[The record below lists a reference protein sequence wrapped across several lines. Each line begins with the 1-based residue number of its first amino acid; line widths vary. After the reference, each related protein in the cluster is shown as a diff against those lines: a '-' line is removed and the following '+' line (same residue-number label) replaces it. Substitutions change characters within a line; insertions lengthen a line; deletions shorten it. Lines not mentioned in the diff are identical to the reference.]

1 METRVRDFF
10 EDTVYELYTKIPN
23 INIDSIEYAD
33 IRVSNNYALRDDC
46 IDFNV
51 YFKNISK
58 EYLLNIISQYKN
70 KFDAYLVTNYGQNQY
85 HLFIGRTND
94 LNVSMEIATNYT
106 SFVNSF
112 INNINNDE
120 DDFYFTVCLDFLL
133 SLNSINFP
141 LMKYNLEYGIKQD
154 CNIIKDTQL

>member
-23 INIDSIEYAD
+23 MNMDSIEYAG
-33 IRVSNNYALRDDC
+33 IRISNNYVLRDDC

-58 EYLLNIISQYKN
+58 EYLLNIISQHRTDFN
-70 KFDAYLVTNYGQNQY
+70 NYLITNYGQNQY
-85 HLFIGRTND
+85 HLFIGRTDD
-94 LNVSMEIATNYT
+94 LNVSMEVATNHT

-120 DDFYFTVCLDFLL
+120 DDFYFSICLDFLL
-133 SLNSINFP
+133 SLKSINFP
-141 LMKYNLEYGIKQD
+141 LMKYNLQYGIIED
-154 CNIIKDTQL
+154 CKMIKDTPL